1 MATVNDITIT
11 LSVNPSS
18 LSYFITELKIVENLG
33 VESSYTIQNKDN
45 IKFNESTVDDWL
57 TINIPI
63 ELYITFMYYYQLS

>member
-57 TINIPI
+57 IINIPI